1 MSVDTKR
8 TKGSTNKEG
17 HTQKIVQYF
26 YFIEKVDK
34 PLTLNQK
41 QNNIQKEN
49 KKKKKQREQDNK
61 RENQTKE
68 KITN

>member
-26 YFIEKVDK
+26 YFKEKVDK
-34 PLTLNQK
+34 PLSLNQK
-41 QNNIQKEN
+41 YNNIQKEN
-49 KKKKKQREQDNK
+49 KKKKEKRNGENK
-61 RENQTKE
+61 TTKE
-68 KITN
+68 RTRQKKR